1 MAKQPKGYTV
11 RCDACSFTATVGSEE
26 AAQVIAGQ
34 HVGSDHRDANSAHM
48 LGQHVHITAGD
59 AEEAKE

>member
-1 MAKQPKGYTV
+1 MAKQAKGFTIH
-11 RCDACSFTATVGSEE
+11 CDACSFTATATSED
-26 AAQVIAGQ
+26 AANAIALQ